1 MIAMPV
7 QNASLRAKL
16 TGKRRL
22 PRQYSTQVNTK
33 VARKI
38 HENSHGTIHFNK
50 VAVTAPALLSA
61 PATAGDLP
69 A

>member
-1 MIAMPV
+1 MIAMPI
-7 QNASLRAKL
+7 QNASLRPKL
-16 TGKRRL
+16 TDTRRL
-22 PRQYSTQVNTK
+22 PRRYSTLAVTK
-33 VARKI
+33 HASKT